1 MTVRLTR
8 RELVAG
14 AGAVALAGNASADT
28 GSARTFIGKTAAE
41 LTPLTRDA
49 LADGFGFASL
59 SMYGPERAPLYAA
72 LMIRRAAPPAQRHWL
87 ALTAEEADK
96 ILHEQAKDGYGPA
109 HVAAVGSAAKPLF
122 ALVCEPQDPLALIR
136 LSLKSGKSS
145 DKATIEGMNLAAR
158 RDGRILRCAAAYG
171 SAAEPRF
178 AAIWTANPDK
188 AVWNADGIADTPALY
203 RAREQAHA
211 SAWCRPVLVAPDPEG
226 RYLSV
231 FADDQVD
238 QWAAAT
244 DLTAAALARHLA
256 EQERKGLHPISLQA
270 AGASAGAARFAT
282 ILVRNDAILPRQW
295 SATGPVANAEIDGV
309 MKAVMTRSAI
319 RQASLAIVKDARLVF
334 ARGYTFAEEG
344 WPVTQPTTC
353 FRLAS
358 VSKTVTALAL
368 YRLIER
374 GKLKLSDRMQDI
386 LQFRTPAGGP
396 PKDKRFNEI
405 TIEQLLAH
413 NSGLY
418 DHVLSASLDVRRAFA
433 AAHPG
438 KAWHLPVSA
447 GMVDSYV
454 ASRDLAAPPGKTHAY
469 NNCAY
474 YLLGRIV
481 AKLCGEAVPMAALRR
496 ELLEPLGIK
505 RMRRGRSLV
514 AAQLPDEARYCV
526 TSIADRQRDIPLRT
540 SVMSDDQPL
549 VPVGYGSGQLEISE
563 GAGGLSAA
571 ITDVARLIAILIAR
585 KDNAAL
591 RRDTLREML
600 TNAARRRGH
609 GLDAAKDLGEDRFY
623 GQKGGALATSWN
635 VLQLR
640 GELGFALCWAGVP
653 DADTKWYPDFPA
665 LMSIAHRV
673 KWSDAD
679 LFGEFGMASL

>member
-1 MTVRLTR
+1 MTVRFTR

-14 AGAVALAGNASADT
+14 AGAVALAGNASAET
-28 GSARTFIGKTAAE
+28 ASVRTLIGKAAAE
-41 LTPLTRDA
+41 LTPLARDA
-49 LADGFGFASL
+49 LAEGFGFASL

-72 LMIRRAAPPAQRHWL
+72 LMIRRAAAPAQRHWL
-87 ALTAEEADK
+87 ALTAEEVDK

-109 HVAAVGSAAKPLF
+109 LVAAIGSAAKPRF
-122 ALVCEPQDPLALIR
+122 ALVCEPQDRLAQIR
-136 LSLKSGKSS
+136 LGLKSGKSG
-145 DKATIEGMNLAAR
+145 DKATIEAMNVAAR

-171 SAAEPRF
+171 SAADPRF

-188 AVWNADGIADTPALY
+188 AVWNADGVADTAAVY

-226 RYLSV
+226 RYLSIFV
-231 FADDQVD
+231 DDQVD

-270 AGASAGAARFAT
+270 AGATAGSARFAT
-282 ILVRNDAILPRQW
+282 ILVRNDAVLPRQW
-295 SATGPVANAEIDGV
+295 NATGPVANAEIDGV
-309 MKAVMTRSAI
+309 MQAVMARSRI
-319 RQASLAIVKDARLVF
+319 RQASLAIVKDARLVY
-334 ARGYTFAEEG
+334 ARGYTFAEDG

-368 YRLIER
+368 YQLIER
-374 GKLKLSDRMQDI
+374 GRLKLSDRMQDI
-386 LQFRTPAGGP
+386 LQLRTPAGGP
-396 PKDKRFNEI
+396 PKDKRFNDI

-413 NSGLY
+413 NSGLF
-418 DHVLSASLDVRRAFA
+418 DRVLSASLDVRRAFA
-433 AAHPG
+433 AEHPG

-447 GMVDSYV
+447 AMVDSYI
-454 ASRDLAAPPGKTHAY
+454 ASRDLVAPPGKTYAY

-496 ELLEPLGIK
+496 QLLEPLGIA
-505 RMRRGRSLV
+505 RIRRARSLV
-514 AAQLPDEARYCV
+514 AAQLPDEARYGV
-526 TSIADRQRDIPLRT
+526 ASIADHQRDIPLRP

-549 VPVGYGSGQLEISE
+549 VPVGYGSGQLEIGE
-563 GAGGLSAA
+563 GAGGLTAA
-571 ITDVARLIAILIAR
+571 IPEVARLIAILMDR

-600 TNAARRRGH
+600 TNAAKRHGH
-609 GLDAAKDLGEDRFY
+609 GFDTVKELGEDRFY
-623 GQKGGALATSWN
+623 GQKGGALSTSRN

-640 GELGFALCWAGVP
+640 GDFGFALCWAGVA
-653 DADTKWYPDFPA
+653 DADVKWYPDFPA

-673 KWSDAD
+673 KWSAAD
-679 LFGEFGMASL
+679 LFGEFGMKSL

>member
-1 MTVRLTR
+1 MAVRLTR

-14 AGAVALAGNASADT
+14 AGAIALAGSASAET
-28 GSARTFIGKTAAE
+28 ASVRTFIGKPAAE
-41 LTPLTRDA
+41 LAPLVRDA

-72 LMIRRAAPPAQRHWL
+72 LMIRRTAPPAQRHWL
-87 ALTAEEADK
+87 ALTPEETDK

-109 HVAAVGSAAKPLF
+109 LIAAVGAAAKPLL

-136 LSLKSGKSS
+136 LGLKSGKSS
-145 DKATIEGMNLAAR
+145 DKATIEAMNVAAR
-158 RDGRILRCAAAYG
+158 RDGRILRCVAAYG

-178 AAIWTANPDK
+178 AAIWTANTGG
-188 AVWNADGIADTPALY
+188 AVWNADGIADTAALY
-203 RAREQAHA
+203 RAREHAHA
-211 SAWCRPVLVAPDPEG
+211 SAWCRPALVAPDPEG

-231 FADDQVD
+231 FVDDQVD

-244 DLTAAALARHLA
+244 DLTAAALTRHLA

-282 ILVRNDAILPRQW
+282 ILVRNDAIVPRRW

-309 MKAVMTRSAI
+309 MKAVMTRSGI
-319 RQASLAIVKDARLVF
+319 RQASLAIVKDGRLVY
-334 ARGYTFAEEG
+334 ARGYTFAEDG

-374 GKLKLSDRMQDI
+374 GKLRLGDRMQDI
-386 LQFRTPAGGP
+386 LQLRTPSGGP
-396 PKDKRFNEI
+396 PRDKRFGDI

-447 GMVDSYV
+447 AMVDSYV
-454 ASRDLAAPPGKTHAY
+454 ASRELAAPPGKTYAY

-481 AKLCGEAVPMAALRR
+481 AKLCGEAVPMVALRR
-496 ELLEPLGIK
+496 ELLEPLGIS
-505 RMRRGRSLV
+505 RMRRARSLV

-526 TSIADRQRDIPLRT
+526 TSIADHQRDIPLRS

-571 ITDVARLIAILIAR
+571 MTDVARLIAILIDP
-585 KDNAAL
+585 KDNPAL

-600 TNAARRRGH
+600 TNAARRHGH
-609 GLDAAKDLGEDRFY
+609 GLDVARDLGEDRFY
-623 GQKGGALATSWN
+623 GQKGGALSTSHN

-640 GELGFALCWAGVP
+640 GELGFALCWAGAP
-653 DADTKWYPDFPA
+653 AADTKWYPDFPA
-665 LMSIAHRV
+665 LMSIAHRT
-673 KWSDAD
+673 KWIDAD
-679 LFGEFGMASL
+679 LFGEFGMTSL

>member
-1 MTVRLTR
+1 MAVRLTR
-8 RELVAG
+8 RQVVAG
-14 AGAVALAGNASADT
+14 AGAVALAGKASAEAA
-28 GSARTFIGKTAAE
+28 SVRTFIGKSAAD
-41 LTPLTRDA
+41 LAPLARAA
-49 LADGFGFASL
+49 LAEGYGFASL

-87 ALTAEEADK
+87 ALTAEDTDK

-109 HVAAVGSAAKPLF
+109 LIAAVGSAAKPLF
-122 ALVCEPQDPLALIR
+122 ALVCEPQDRLALIR
-136 LSLKSGKSS
+136 LNLKPGKSGDKS
-145 DKATIEGMNLAAR
+145 TLEGMNVAAR

-171 SAAEPRF
+171 GAAEPRF
-178 AAIWTANPDK
+178 AAIWTANTEK
-188 AVWNADGIADTPALY
+188 VVWNADGVADTAAGY

-211 SAWCRPVLVAPDPEG
+211 SAWCRPVLVAPDPAG

-231 FADDQVD
+231 FVDDQVD

-256 EQERKGLHPISLQA
+256 DEERKGLHPISLQA
-270 AGASAGAARFAT
+270 AGASATTARFAA

-309 MKAVMTRSAI
+309 MKAVMTRSRI
-319 RQASLAIVKDARLVF
+319 RQASLAIVKDARLVY
-334 ARGYTFAEEG
+334 ARGYTLAEG
-344 WPVTQPTTC
+344 DWLVTQPTTC

-358 VSKTVTALAL
+358 VSKTVTALAV
-368 YRLIER
+368 YQLIER

-386 LQFRTPAGGP
+386 LQLRTPSGGP
-396 PKDKRFNEI
+396 PKDKRFNDI

-433 AAHPG
+433 GAHPG

-447 GMVDSYV
+447 AMVDSYI
-454 ASRDLAAPPGKTHAY
+454 ASRDLAAPPGKTYAY

-481 AKLCGEAVPMAALRR
+481 AKLHGETPPIAALRR
-496 ELLEPLGIK
+496 HLLEPLGIT
-505 RMRRGRSLV
+505 RMRRARSLV
-514 AAQLPDEARYCV
+514 AAQLPDEARYGV
-526 TSIADRQRDIPLRT
+526 TSIADHQRDIPLRT

-549 VPVGYGSGQLEISE
+549 VPIGYGSGQLEISE
-563 GAGGLSAA
+563 GAGGLAA
-571 ITDVARLIAILIAR
+571 AMPDVARLIAILIAQ

-600 TNAARRRGH
+600 TNAARRHGH
-609 GLDAAKDLGEDRFY
+609 GFDVAKDLGEDRFY
-623 GQKGGALATSWN
+623 GQKGGALSTSRN

-653 DADTKWYPDFPA
+653 SADLKWYPDFPA

-679 LFGEFGMASL
+679 LFGEFGMKPL